1 MKLIHSEVPELS
13 EEIIPRSTQEENEI
27 PLQDIITESGKD
39 LKYIPIYSE
48 EEMINNSSS
57 DIRKKLAKKKMLL
70 KLIKLLIRDTIN
82 FVVVGLLGYF
92 IFKFLNINNL
102 I

>member
-27 PLQDIITESGKD
+27 PLQDINIKSGKE

-48 EEMINNSSS
+48 EEMINNS

-92 IFKFLNINNL
+92 IFKFLNRNNL

>member
-1 MKLIHSEVPELS
+1 MSELS

-27 PLQDIITESGKD
+27 PLQDITTKSGKD

-48 EEMINNSSS
+48 EEMINNSNSE
-57 DIRKKLAKKKMLL
+57 IRKKLAMKKMLL

-92 IFKFLNINNL
+92 IFKFLNRNKL